1 MASPEQRERARRR
14 RTFTKALRL
23 AAQPAALAAIAYVIF
38 HERHLFA
45 GFTHALHSVRWYWIV
60 LAFAAELASIPP
72 LAEVQRLVF
81 IAGGARTDRLRMI
94 LVTFASNAIAQSAP
108 LGIAVAEGYA
118 YKKYRWLGAD
128 ATVAAW
134 GELGAGAIAFSGLA
148 GVALVGAIIAGGGP
162 SSYLL
167 PVLSVVFAGSTGA
180 AIVFRH
186 PEWLVNA
193 TVWIDRHV
201 GRRLGRLIGG
211 VTRRVRDASLPLC
224 DIHPSLTIWTAAG
237 LLAAIN
243 WVLDAVALALAFL
256 AVGRHVPWGVVL
268 LAFAGSKIVNSLGIT
283 PAGIGVVEGSLVGI
297 FISYDVS
304 GAAAGAATLV
314 YRGLTLIGL
323 VGLGWVAAGVLA
335 VMMRRE
341 GAPAP

>member
-1 MASPEQRERARRR
+1 MAHPERRARRR
-14 RTFTKALRL
+14 TLAKAVRL

-45 GFTHALHSVRWYWIV
+45 GFTHELHSVRWYWIV
-60 LAFAAELASIPP
+60 LALAAELASIPP

-81 IAGGARTDRLRMI
+81 LAGGAKTDRLRMI

-148 GVALVGAIIAGGGP
+148 GVALVGSIIAGGTP
-162 SSYLL
+162 RDYLL
-167 PVLSVVFAGSTGA
+167 PILAVVFAGSTGA
-180 AIVFRH
+180 AVVFRH
-186 PEWLVNA
+186 PQWLVNA
-193 TVWIDRHV
+193 TVWIDRRV

-211 VTRRVRDASLPLC
+211 ATRRVREASMPLC
-224 DIHPSLTIWTAAG
+224 DIHPSLAIWVTAG
-237 LLAAIN
+237 LLGAAN
-243 WVLDAVALALAFL
+243 WVLDAVTLALSFL

-283 PAGIGVVEGSLVGI
+283 PAGLGLVEGSLVGI

-341 GAPAP
+341 NA